1 MMRSA
6 KFFACGALLVA
17 ACSGGG
23 GGKDAPK
30 DDPKTATKA
39 AATGE
44 KAGDPVAAAA
54 QKVDDVQ
61 AFLNDNSKA
70 LSPEIYEKLV
80 VALESCTVN
89 ENGIDYKCEAWRNLE
104 KARSRNTALKDLV
117 GASSSIGKKHIG
129 DAAPAIRLQS
139 ARMMGSIFGSD
150 NTTQDLIVEAANKEK
165 EPAVLKAMINVVG
178 SRHKGNE
185 KVKELLLK
193 NADHENERVRME
205 SMSWFL
211 TSFGEGVPGTFDK
224 VLEHLGKDPSEK
236 VRAYLCSRLYGS
248 GDARAM
254 KELEK
259 YLGAKDTSKD
269 LFAGCWDG
277 AIASWT
283 GFPFPAN
290 PQQKGYELVMK
301 VLNTKPR
308 TTERPP
314 WTGISTLRAAK
325 TEFKPEDKFG
335 NDWYGKVK
343 GWYKKDKLLAALE
356 SLADDKDANW
366 MARTGALDVMREL
379 GAPKA
384 TFEKLLKKYEKE
396 ATGDGSH
403 IKRKIEDNLKK
414 LNEPAPAAA
423 PGAPAPAAPAK
434 K

>member
-1 MMRSA
+1 MRIAKYVLWSA
-6 KFFACGALLVA
+6 GFLA

-23 GGKDAPK
+23 GGGSQPAKSDKPATAAP
-30 DDPKTATKA
+30 
-39 AATGE
+39 
-44 KAGDPVAAAA
+44 AGGDKNPVAAAA

-70 LSPEIYEKLV
+70 LTPDIYEKLV

-89 ENGIDYKCEAWRNLE
+89 DNGIDYKCEAWKNLE
-104 KARSRNTALKDLV
+104 KARNRNTALKDLI
-117 GASSSIGKKHIG
+117 GASTSIGKKHIG

-150 NTTQDLIVEAANKEK
+150 NSTQDVILEAAAKEK

-185 KVKELLLK
+185 KIKDLLMK
-193 NADHENERVRME
+193 TADHENERVRME

-224 VLEHLGKDPSEK
+224 VLDHLAKDPSEK

-248 GDARAM
+248 GDVRAL
-254 KELEK
+254 KELDK
-259 YLGAKDTSKD
+259 YLSAKDTTKD

-283 GFPFPAN
+283 GFPFPSN
-290 PQQKGYELVMK
+290 PQQKGYELVLK
-301 VLNTKPR
+301 VLNSKPR
-308 TTERPP
+308 TQDRPP

-335 NDWYGKVK
+335 NEWFNKVK
-343 GWYKKDKLLAALE
+343 AWYKKDKLLAALE
-356 SLADDKDANW
+356 GVADDKDANW
-366 MARTGALDVMREL
+366 MARTGCLDVMREL

-384 TFEKLLKKYEKE
+384 TFDKLLKKYEKE
-396 ATGDGSH
+396 TTGDGAH
-403 IKRKIEDNLKK
+403 IKRKIEDILKK
-414 LNEPAPAAA
+414 LAEPPK
-423 PGAPAPAAPAK
+423 P
-434 K
+434 